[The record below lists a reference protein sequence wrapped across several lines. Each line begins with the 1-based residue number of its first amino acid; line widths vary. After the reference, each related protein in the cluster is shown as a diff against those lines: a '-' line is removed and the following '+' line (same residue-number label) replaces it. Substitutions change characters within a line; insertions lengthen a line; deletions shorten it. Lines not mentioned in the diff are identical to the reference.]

1 MENRYINFNNQVN
14 NQNTH
19 ENYNNNLNNNL
30 INVNKKVEISNQDS
44 FEKKIN
50 NNDNNSIN
58 IDNIMSKYPKRKG
71 TGNIGTN
78 IIICNKYVWGDRAG
92 LCFVISL
99 MLGELASFALFVVFN
114 QPYFP
119 FYIYIIG
126 GVFLL
131 LTEIF
136 YILCFITEP
145 GIIPKYHPD
154 YVIKQEIKVE
164 DSSEKKENKD
174 YIKINNIE
182 IKDKSDPNDNNK
194 GSNTNND
201 MPLFAN
207 DVNTNRN
214 NDDKEIKPRIFTERE
229 CRTCNIMRPPGASH
243 CSNCDNCVLNFDH
256 HCGFIGNCVGKR
268 NHKYFYL
275 FIFFGVISS
284 LYFTISQIITII
296 KVYIV
301 SPKGLYK
308 TLWDKNKYLFL
319 LSIIAIVVSL
329 SLVYCLRQVTV
340 LICIASSGYI
350 LFIII
355 FYVYYDRDGKPFYYN
370 PFLPG
375 VLGAVSCFL
384 VPLTPAC
391 CAQTRN
397 ICKGYTVK
405 QMHSIEESLKNE
417 KGLHE
422 RYTKNL
428 TCGEYLTNIKQFFAA
443 DISKSLIVPE
453 RDLIANNQ

>member
-1 MENRYINFNNQVN
+1 MG
-14 NQNTH
+14 NQNTP
-19 ENYNNNLNNNL
+19 ENGNNNLNNNL
-30 INVNKKVEISNQDS
+30 IVVNKNVEIPNQDL
-44 FEKKIN
+44 FEKNIN
-50 NNDNNSIN
+50 NNIESTKPN
-58 IDNIMSKYPKRKG
+58 YPKRKN

-78 IIICNKYVWGDRAG
+78 IVLCNKYVLGDRSG
-92 LCFVISL
+92 LCFVIS
-99 MLGELASFALFVVFN
+99 MMIGELVSFALFVIFN
-114 QPYFP
+114 QPFFP

-126 GVFLL
+126 GAFLL

-154 YVIKQEIKVE
+154 YIIKDDIKKD
-164 DSSEKKENKD
+164 DSPENNNN
-174 YIKINNIE
+174 ILNNNNNINAIE
-182 IKDKSDPNDNNK
+182 IKDKSAQHDNK
-194 GSNTNND
+194 DSNTNNN
-201 MPLFAN
+201 MALFSK
-207 DVNTNRN
+207 DIN
-214 NDDKEIKPRIFTERE
+214 NKRDDDNKEIKPRIFTERE
-229 CRTCNIMRPPGASH
+229 CRTCNIMRPSGASH
-243 CSNCDNCVLNFDH
+243 CSTCDNCVLNFDH

-284 LYFTISQIITII
+284 LYCTISQIITII

-301 SPKGLYK
+301 SPQGLYK

-329 SLVYCLRQVTV
+329 SLIYCLRQVTV
-340 LICIASSGYI
+340 LLSIASLGYI

-384 VPLTPAC
+384 IPLIPAC

-397 ICKGYTVK
+397 ISKGYTVK
-405 QMHSIEESLKNE
+405 QMHSIEETLKKE
-417 KGLHE
+417 KDLSE
-422 RYTKNL
+422 RYIKNL
-428 TCGEYLTNIKQFFAA
+428 TCGEYLNNFKYFLAA
-443 DISKSLIVPE
+443 DPGKSLIVPE
-453 RDLIANNQ
+453 RDLITNQ